1 MENSKPVLLIV
12 EDDPGLQKQ
21 LKWSFGQYEVIT
33 ADDADSA
40 LAQIRRY
47 SPAVVTM
54 DLGLPPEPDT
64 PRIGLSL
71 LPQMIALVPSLKVVV
86 MTGQNDRANALAAI
100 AAGAYDFMA
109 KPVEPDILRLIV
121 ERAFRVHALQEENKR
136 LREVVEQAPLAGV
149 ISRDQT
155 MQTLC
160 RTVEKVAP
168 SSATIMIIGESGT
181 GKELFAR
188 AVHNLSN
195 RRDGPFVAINCAAIP
210 DTLLESELFGYERG
224 AFTGAQKQTKGKV
237 EYAAGGTLFLDE
249 IGDIPSS
256 LQAKL
261 LRFLQERV
269 IERLGGRQEIA
280 VDVRIVCATHQNL
293 QKLIELSQFRQ
304 DLYYRLSEIVLQI
317 PPLRARAGD
326 SVLIANAILKRGL
339 DGDRR
344 QPLSLSPDAA
354 SAIDN
359 YAWPGNV
366 RELENVIKRA
376 AILSDSAQIQSSDLN
391 LPTGVAQ
398 SVRSL
403 RDVRDEAE
411 RFAIQH
417 ALGVTDGNVARAADL
432 LGVSRPTL
440 YDLMK
445 RFGFRVQ
452 TESSAAQL

>member
-1 MENSKPVLLIV
+1 MDSTKPILLIV

-21 LKWSFGQYEVIT
+21 LKWSFGQYEVVT
-33 ADDADSA
+33 ADDAESA
-40 LAQIRRY
+40 LALVRRH

-64 PRIGLSL
+64 PFVGLQL
-71 LPQMIALVPSLKVVV
+71 LEQVMAVAPSTKVIV
-86 MTGQNDRANALAAI
+86 MTGQNDRSNALTAI

-109 KPVEPDILRLIV
+109 KPVEPDILKLIV
-121 ERAFRVHALQEENKR
+121 ERAFRMHALQEENKR
-136 LREVVEQAPLAGV
+136 LRASTPSSALHG
-149 ISRDQT
+149 ILTRDQG
-155 MQTLC
+155 MLTLC
-160 RTVEKVAP
+160 RSLEKISPTNATV
-168 SSATIMIIGESGT
+168 MLNGESGT

-188 AVHNLSN
+188 ALHNLSN

-237 EYAAGGTLFLDE
+237 EYASGGTLFLDE

-280 VDVRIVCATHQNL
+280 VDVRVVCATHQNL
-293 QKLIELSQFRQ
+293 HSLIQVGSFRQ
-304 DLYYRLSEIVLQI
+304 DLYYRLSEIVVPI
-317 PPLRARAGD
+317 PPLRARPGD
-326 SVLIANAILKRGL
+326 AVLIANAILKRL
-339 DGDRR
+339 ALEDKKN
-344 QPLSLSPDAA
+344 PLSLSVDAA
-354 SAIDN
+354 VAIDG
-359 YAWPGNV
+359 YSWPGNV
-366 RELENVIKRA
+366 RELENVVKRA
-376 AILSDSAQIQSSDLN
+376 AIMCEGTQIKSADLALSAPS
-391 LPTGVAQ
+391 TT
-398 SVRSL
+398 SVRTL

-411 RFAIQH
+411 LMAVQH
-417 ALGVTDGNVARAADL
+417 ALGVTDGNIARAADL

-445 RFGFRVQ
+445 RFNFKAQ
-452 TESSAAQL
+452 TE